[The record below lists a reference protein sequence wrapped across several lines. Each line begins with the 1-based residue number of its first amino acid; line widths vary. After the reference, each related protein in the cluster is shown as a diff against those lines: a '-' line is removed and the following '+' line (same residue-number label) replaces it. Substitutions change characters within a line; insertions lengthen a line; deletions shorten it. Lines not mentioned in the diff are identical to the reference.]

1 MDDPLEK
8 LHRYTLTMP
17 IQPGIDL
24 VMYMGANLIRHRN
37 WFRHRLYLVVVR
49 AEVVYGGHTIQV
61 EKFETKVRA
70 RWTAHTAMQIAEEY
84 VVSMCKQMTIVS
96 TRKQMTVVVSE

>member
-1 MDDPLEK
+1 MDNPLEK

-24 VMYMGANLIRHRN
+24 VMYVGADEIRHRN
-37 WFRHRLYLVVVR
+37 WFRYRLYLVVVR
-49 AEVVYGGHTIQV
+49 AEVVHDGHTIQV
-61 EKFETKVRA
+61 ERFETKVPT

-84 VVSMCKQMTIVS
+84 VASMRKQMTIV
-96 TRKQMTVVVSE
+96 VSE